1 MKRKKGIIAECIDGE
16 DSLVSLDRIAACGFE
31 STFTGRYDIE
41 TVEKIANKC
50 SRLGLGLEFI
60 HAPFGGINNM
70 WLPGDDFKGIYCGM
84 IQSVDSAAA
93 TGIGAIVAHISSGW
107 KAPEI
112 CDEGLKRYDALVE
125 YAAKKNVVVAFENLR
140 KVGNVAYFVDRYED
154 ADNVKFCY
162 DCGHEHCY
170 TETVCFPDIFR
181 SRMAF
186 THIHDNLGRDKNNPM
201 GDPDMHVLPFDGNID
216 YARMMRKLDEYDYRG
231 SLMLEVSSHPYPG
244 VEPDAFVADAYSRI
258 EKISKM

>member
-1 MKRKKGIIAECIDGE
+1 MKRKLGIIAECIDGE
-16 DSLVSLDRIAACGFE
+16 DGLVSLDRIAAAGFE
-31 STFTGRYDIE
+31 STFTGKYDLPS
-41 TVEKIANKC
+41 VEKLVEKC
-50 SRLGLGLEFI
+50 KKLGLDMEFI

-70 WLPGDDFKGIYCGM
+70 WLPGDGYKKIYDGM
-84 IQSVDSAAA
+84 IESIDSAAA
-93 TGIGAIVAHISSGW
+93 TGIGAIVAHVSSGW

-112 CDEGLKRYDALVE
+112 CDEGLARYDAMVE
-125 YAAKKNVVVAFENLR
+125 HAAKKNVIVAFENLR

-154 ADNVKFCY
+154 AGNVKFCY

-181 SRMAF
+181 RRMIF
-186 THIHDNLGRDKNNPM
+186 THIHDNMGRDKNNPM

-216 YARMMRKLDEYDYRG
+216 YAHMMRKLDEYGYSG

-244 VEPDAFVADAYSRI
+244 VDPDAFVRDAYSRI

>member
-1 MKRKKGIIAECIDGE
+1 MKRKLGIIAECIVDE
-16 DSLVSLDRIAACGFE
+16 DSLKTLDRIATAGFD
-31 STFTGRYDIE
+31 STFTGRYDLPSA
-41 TVEKIANKC
+41 EKLVAEC
-50 SRLGLGLEFI
+50 ARLGLSMEFI
-60 HAPFGGINNM
+60 HAPFDGINNM
-70 WLPGDDFKGIYCGM
+70 WLPGDAYKTIYDGM
-84 IQSVDSAAA
+84 LESIDSAAA
-93 TGIGAIVAHISSGW
+93 TGIGAIVAHVSSGW

-112 CDEGLKRYDALVE
+112 CDEGLARYDALVE

-140 KVGNVAYFVDRYED
+140 KVGNVAYFADRY
-154 ADNVKFCY
+154 ADVENVRFCY

-181 SRMAF
+181 ERMIF

-216 YARMMRKLDEYDYRG
+216 YAKMMRKLDEYDYKG
-231 SLMLEVSSHPYPG
+231 SLMLEVSTAPYPG
-244 VEPDAFVADAYSRI
+244 VDPDKFVMDAYSRI